1 MPFALGNLQAAK
13 KQLFTTDSKGKI
25 TGYQPYTPYST
36 DANKYVAGFSGMQTQ
51 AQQGAANLQM
61 PGQMSAATGIA
72 GASSL
77 GALGAGNQYAQ
88 QATDPNSIAAYM
100 SPYMQ
105 NVTDYQTQQ
114 ANRQFDITGA
124 SAMGAASRAGAFG
137 GSREALM
144 AAENERNRNQAIT
157 GIQATG
163 AQNAFQNAQSAQQFG
178 ASLGLQGYQ
187 TGIQGAQ
194 LLGNL
199 GEQQLGMETGIL
211 NTQNQYGAEQQ
222 AREQALINQ
231 NVKTWEN
238 QQNQPYRAMDVM
250 SGLIRGT
257 PINTSSTTATTSV
270 ANPSYAQQVGGLLG
284 TAGSLYGA
292 YKGKAN
298 GGIVQA
304 YAGGGVT
311 ETVENSMEAKLR
323 DMSPEQL
330 RAYLPSITSQEELN
344 IAKMILAEEVPQMA
358 TGGIVGYAQG
368 GQLGWREQLELTQQ
382 EMKANDYRAHGW
394 TDEDIANYKSSG
406 RVPLD
411 PKKQLETIPGETAT
425 SKTIKEPIRS
435 TRVAP
440 EPLPEVTPYES
451 TLEPGKGI
459 STEVKTP
466 WQTESPFTAEELKS
480 GIKSAGKKVLSGV
493 GKVGKGLGIAGA
505 ALGLAEAGSETSEL
519 DNYLAVRARRGD
531 EDAKKILA
539 SGGSDPYLEA
549 LKKPVREAIHNMD
562 VGAAWDYLKE
572 KLSSQP
578 SVPEAAK
585 TEQPEEP
592 TGIAAAQ
599 KESTPPVAST
609 ANLPG
614 SVMEQQANKINL
626 ADSAEMTGIKGAAPE
641 DRVYPQEVGRVFDR
655 QGLNA
660 NVVSSA
666 YQPSEEPTVQQAPED
681 DGLSEQRATAAKTP
695 LQIMEEQNAEREKAG
710 IKSPDQISAEQ
721 RKEIMAE
728 KSNIGEESK
737 RQMYLRMAEFF
748 SNWGSTPGLPLV
760 AGLKAMKDTIP
771 GVMSDSKEDHAAYK
785 AVNKSLRDLEH
796 ATELEKAGHFD
807 KAYAIKEQA
816 SATVLKHKEKVAEW
830 SNRRWEIQEEQKGA
844 KERAQIAAD
853 TSIEGHKISANAQRA
868 GTNPAALR
876 EQHLRTIMSSID
888 RELGLKSKELATQLG
903 NANLFPN
910 APNNIPQL
918 KKEISDLTVKLN
930 TLREGGESVQSSA
943 TPSGAY
949 KDPRKEALYQNY
961 IPKNKLVGGNNG

>member
-1 MPFALGNLQAAK
+1 MIFKLKNLHKFFFTYICPTFYSGSPPPAPTNTTQTQNINSIPEQLMPFALGNLQAAK

-61 PGQMSAATGIA
+61 PGQMGAATGLA

-124 SAMGAASRAGAFG
+124 QQMSAGTRAGAFG

-157 GIQATG
+157 GIQATNS
-163 AQNAFQNAQSAQQFG
+163 QNAFQNAQSAQQFG
-178 ASLGLQGYQ
+178 ANLGLQGYQ
-187 TGIQGAQ
+187 TGLQGAQ

-231 NVKTWEN
+231 NIKNYEN
-238 QQNQPYRAMDVM
+238 EQNQPYRAMTMFSDLV
-250 SGLIRGT
+250 RGT
-257 PINTSSTTATTSV
+257 PTNQSSSTAYTSV
-270 ANPSYAQQVGGLLG
+270 ANPSYAQQIGGLLG

-311 ETVENSMEAKLR
+311 ETVESSMEAKLR

-358 TGGIVGYAQG
+358 TGGIVGYSG
-368 GQLGWREQLELTQQ
+368 RDGSLVEENPKTEEEILMWEKT
-382 EMKANDYRAHGW
+382 HGLPFERKKQ
-394 TDEDIANYKSSG
+394 TEVGAKTPILVSDSALPIANKGITSVPEIKEPVSQIGQVAPMSEDYDNPIYTNRKSSG
-406 RVPLD
+406 IKDEAV
-411 PKKQLETIPGETAT
+411 TNIPDYALSEVGKAT
-425 SKTIKEPIRS
+425 KAAGMEEPI
-435 TRVAP
+435 
-440 EPLPEVTPYES
+440 TPVIN
-451 TLEPGKGI
+451 L
-459 STEVKTP
+459 
-466 WQTESPFTAEELKS
+466 
-480 GIKSAGKKVLSGV
+480 
-493 GKVGKGLGIAGA
+493 
-505 ALGLAEAGSETSEL
+505 
-519 DNYLAVRARRGD
+519 
-531 EDAKKILA
+531 
-539 SGGSDPYLEA
+539 
-549 LKKPVREAIHNMD
+549 
-562 VGAAWDYLKE
+562 
-572 KLSSQP
+572 
-578 SVPEAAK
+578 
-585 TEQPEEP
+585 EEP
-592 TGIAAAQ
+592 A
-599 KESTPPVAST
+599 
-609 ANLPG
+609 
-614 SVMEQQANKINL
+614 
-626 ADSAEMTGIKGAAPE
+626 
-641 DRVYPQEVGRVFDR
+641 
-655 QGLNA
+655 
-660 NVVSSA
+660 
-666 YQPSEEPTVQQAPED
+666 VQQAPED

-816 SATVLKHKEKVAEW
+816 SATVLKHKEKVADWAHDE
-830 SNRRWEIQEEQKGA
+830 
-844 KERAQIAAD
+844 
-853 TSIEGHKISANAQRA
+853 
-868 GTNPAALR
+868 
-876 EQHLRTIMSSID
+876 HLRQIDIASREKVAGMNVGAQMAGHAMTLKNRAEGSS
-888 RELGLKSKELATQLG
+888 KF
-903 NANLFPN
+903 NASSYSPVYTAKTKRIAEIRPL
-910 APNNIPQL
+910 
-918 KKEISDLTVKLN
+918 ISDLKGSTSPEDKAELKALQDEYATLSEEAKQIEEVM
-930 TLREGGESVQSSA
+930 LREGRGGYVAPPLSKKIESDADRAARIAASLA
-943 TPSGAY
+943 KT
-949 KDPRKEALYQNY
+949 
-961 IPKNKLVGGNNG
+961 GG